1 MKFCEILVNIY
12 DLVIVYYLVFIVY
25 TASTM
30 SEKMLKFVDIGQQN
44 PPKRDISERKED
56 FDEIYQEF
64 LKDRAVQQSS
74 RCSQCGV
81 PFCQVH
87 CPLSNNIP
95 DWLKLTA
102 EGRYEEAYQLSQST
116 NNMPEVC
123 GRICPQ
129 DRLCEGNCVIE
140 QSGHGTVT
148 IGSIEKYITEKAWEN
163 GWVKPIEINS
173 EKNESVG
180 IIGSGPAGLACG
192 EQLRKKGYK
201 VTIYDR
207 YDRAGGLLI
216 YGIPGFKLEKHVVQ
230 RRIKLLEE
238 SGIKFVLN
246 FEVGKDSSLTEL
258 REKHDAILIATGV
271 YKAREVNLPGN
282 DLSNIFPAM
291 EFLTASNK
299 KGLGDKVELFDNG
312 TLNAE
317 GKDVVVIGGGD
328 TAMDCL
334 RTSVRQNAKSVKCL
348 YRRDRENMPGSAR
361 EVGNAEEEGV
371 EFIWLTSPK
380 EFKGTNKIE
389 SVVVNK
395 MKLGEPD
402 DSGRRKPVVEENSDF
417 EIKADLVIKA
427 LGFDPEDLPKLFNEE
442 KLQVSRWGTIK
453 ADFDTMETSIQGV
466 FAAGDIVRGASLVVW
481 GIKDGRD
488 AATQIERYL
497 KSKENKNKSEV
508 AA

>member
-1 MKFCEILVNIY
+1 M
-12 DLVIVYYLVFIVY
+12 
-25 TASTM
+25 
-30 SEKMLKFVDIGQQN
+30 
-44 PPKRDISERKED
+44 
-56 FDEIYQEF
+56 
-64 LKDRAVQQSS
+64 
-74 RCSQCGV
+74 
-81 PFCQVH
+81 
-87 CPLSNNIP
+87 
-95 DWLKLTA
+95 
-102 EGRYEEAYQLSQST
+102 SQST

-163 GWVKPIEINS
+163 GWVKPIDVKNS
-173 EKNESVG
+173 KNQSIG

-192 EQLRKKGYK
+192 EQLRKKGYQ

-216 YGIPGFKLEKHVVQ
+216 YGIPNFKLEKHVVE
-230 RRIKLLEE
+230 RRIKLLNEG
-238 SGIKFVLN
+238 GIKFVQN
-246 FEVGKDSSLTEL
+246 FEVGKDATLSEL
-258 REKHDAILIATGV
+258 RNKHDAILIATGV

-299 KGLGDKVELFDNG
+299 KGLGDEVELFDNG

-328 TAMDCL
+328 TAMDCV

-371 EFIWLTSPK
+371 EFMWLSNPK
-380 EFKGTNKIE
+380 EFKGTNK
-389 SVVVNK
+389 VNSLLVDK
-395 MKLGEPD
+395 MDLGEPD
-402 DSGRRKPVVEENSDF
+402 ESGRRKPVVKENSEF

-442 KLQVSRWGTIK
+442 KLKVSRWGTIK
-453 ADFDTMETSIQGV
+453 ADFDTMETSVEGV

-481 GIKDGRD
+481 AIKDGRD
-488 AATQIERYL
+488 AATSIDNYL
-497 KSKENKNKSEV
+497 QSKEKLKV
-508 AA
+508 A